1 MIDKFEQYIAKNNL
15 FNKGTPLLIACS
27 GGVDSMVLL
36 DILQKLEYNILVA
49 HCNFKL
55 RGAESDADTAFVKK
69 YCEENN
75 IKYFIK
81 EFDTTKY
88 KKEHKISTQV
98 AARNL
103 RYEWFEQ
110 IRIENKIHFIV
121 TAHHADDQ
129 LETILL
135 NFAKGTG
142 LNGLI
147 GIKAKNNFI
156 VRPMLQISK
165 AEILNYATENK
176 IEFRE
181 DSSNESIDY
190 TRNKIRH
197 QILPILNEINSSI
210 VYNIDD
216 FSQRMKDISLL
227 LETQIKQI
235 KKKCWTEKD
244 GVVYVKI
251 NYIKNHSS
259 RDTVLYY
266 LLKDFGFTN
275 DVLNNVVNHKNISAQ
290 FFSDTHRMIIARNE
304 LIISSISE
312 VKNNILC
319 FDKIPNQ
326 IIFNNFTIQCSL
338 VPIEK
343 LNLKENK
350 NYAYLDVDCIDFPI
364 VVRNLKDGDYFYPFG
379 IGKAKN
385 KSKVGKKKI
394 SKYFR
399 DLKLNLL
406 EKENTPIVF
415 SNERALWLVGYAID
429 DRFKVTANTKQVLKM
444 KIIC

>member
-1 MIDKFEQYIAKNNL
+1 
-15 FNKGTPLLIACS
+15 
-27 GGVDSMVLL
+27 
-36 DILQKLEYNILVA
+36 
-49 HCNFKL
+49 
-55 RGAESDADTAFVKK
+55 
-69 YCEENN
+69 
-75 IKYFIK
+75 
-81 EFDTTKY
+81 
-88 KKEHKISTQV
+88 
-98 AARNL
+98 
-103 RYEWFEQ
+103 
-110 IRIENKIHFIV
+110 
-121 TAHHADDQ
+121 
-129 LETILL
+129 
-135 NFAKGTG
+135 
-142 LNGLI
+142 
-147 GIKAKNNFI
+147 
-156 VRPMLQISK
+156 
-165 AEILNYATENK
+165 
-176 IEFRE
+176 
-181 DSSNESIDY
+181 
-190 TRNKIRH
+190 
-197 QILPILNEINSSI
+197 
-210 VYNIDD
+210 
-216 FSQRMKDISLL
+216 MKDISLL

-290 FFSDTHRMIIARNE
+290 FFSDTHRMIIDRNE

>member
-147 GIKAKNNFI
+147 GMKAKNNFI

-244 GVVYVKI
+244 YLLVYV
-251 NYIKNHSS
+251 
-259 RDTVLYY
+259 
-266 LLKDFGFTN
+266 
-275 DVLNNVVNHKNISAQ
+275 
-290 FFSDTHRMIIARNE
+290 
-304 LIISSISE
+304 
-312 VKNNILC
+312 
-319 FDKIPNQ
+319 
-326 IIFNNFTIQCSL
+326 
-338 VPIEK
+338 EK
-343 LNLKENK
+343 LK
-350 NYAYLDVDCIDFPI
+350 
-364 VVRNLKDGDYFYPFG
+364 
-379 IGKAKN
+379 
-385 KSKVGKKKI
+385 
-394 SKYFR
+394 
-399 DLKLNLL
+399 
-406 EKENTPIVF
+406 
-415 SNERALWLVGYAID
+415 
-429 DRFKVTANTKQVLKM
+429 
-444 KIIC
+444 